1 MKSLFTNLLALLL
14 VLAVTPATS
23 FAQTTEEEQEPMDD
37 QMSTTSA
44 ETSDAQT
51 IAEIAMGNDD
61 LSTLVA
67 ALQAAGYDQQLSDEN
82 ASWTVFAPTNDAFD
96 ALPAGVVES
105 LLKPENA
112 NSLKYILMYHVS
124 PDLLPASE
132 ITSMLG
138 DADNGEIN
146 PPTLYGKLTAMAEG
160 ESVMLKDAMGNTA
173 TVTQTDIKA
182 SNGIIHLIDAVLL
195 PENVDVSSLA
205 TEGAVGMANDAM
217 DESENMVEEA
227 ADATADAA
235 STAYNETKDAVKSAA
250 KATGNA
256 AEAAYDETRE
266 TAREVAGT
274 TDETMQEGR
283 ESVRAVGSEVRSYND
298 APETGIGDFTMEND
312 DFSTLST
319 AVDAADLGDVLNSD
333 TEFTV
338 FAPTNDA
345 FDKLPEGKL
354 DELTRSG
361 NEEQL
366 KGVLTYHVIASKID
380 AATLTAA
387 IEANN
392 GYYRLQTLSGES
404 LIASM
409 KDGNVVLTDGNGE
422 YATITE
428 TDVQTKNG
436 LVHVIDGVLTPR
448 M

>member
-14 VLAVTPATS
+14 VLAISPATS
-23 FAQTTEEEQEPMDD
+23 FAQTTEEGQEPMEEE
-37 QMSTTSA
+37 MSTTA
-44 ETSDAQT
+44 AQTSDAQT
-51 IAEIAMGNDD
+51 IAEIAMGNED

-112 NSLKYILMYHVS
+112 NTLKYILMYHVS
-124 PDLLPASE
+124 PDLLPASD
-132 ITSMLG
+132 ITTMLG
-138 DADNGEIN
+138 DAENGEIN

-217 DESENMVEEA
+217 DESESMVEEA
-227 ADATADAA
+227 AEETADAA

-250 KATGNA
+250 EATGNA
-256 AEAAYDETRE
+256 AEEAY
-266 TAREVAGT
+266 
-274 TDETMQEGR
+274 DETMQEGR
-283 ESVRAVGSEVRSYND
+283 ESVRAVGSEVRSYNS
-298 APETGIGDFTMEND
+298 APETAIGDFTMEND

-319 AVDAADLGDVLNSD
+319 AVEAAELGDVLNSD

-354 DELTRSG
+354 DELTSTG

-366 KGVLTYHVIASKID
+366 KGLLSYHVIASKID
-380 AATLTAA
+380 AATLTEA
-387 IEANN
+387 IKSHN

-428 TDVQTKNG
+428 TDVETKNG
-436 LVHVIDGVLTPR
+436 LIHVIDGVLTPR

>member
-14 VLAVTPATS
+14 VLAISPATS
-23 FAQTTEEEQEPMDD
+23 FAQTTEEGQEPMEEE
-37 QMSTTSA
+37 MSTTA
-44 ETSDAQT
+44 AQTSDAQT
-51 IAEIAMGNDD
+51 IAEIAMGNED

-112 NSLKYILMYHVS
+112 NTLKYILMYHVS
-124 PDLLPASE
+124 PDLLPASD
-132 ITSMLG
+132 ITTMLG
-138 DADNGEIN
+138 DAENGEIN

-217 DESENMVEEA
+217 DESESMVEEA
-227 ADATADAA
+227 AEETADAA

-250 KATGNA
+250 EATENA
-256 AEAAYDETRE
+256 AEEAY
-266 TAREVAGT
+266 
-274 TDETMQEGR
+274 DETMQEGR
-283 ESVRAVGSEVRSYND
+283 ESVRAVGSEVRSYNS
-298 APETGIGDFTMEND
+298 APETAIGDFTMEND

-319 AVDAADLGDVLNSD
+319 AVEAAELGDVLNSD

-354 DELTRSG
+354 DELTRTG

-366 KGVLTYHVIASKID
+366 KGLLSYHVIASKID
-380 AATLTAA
+380 AATLTEA
-387 IEANN
+387 IKSHN

-428 TDVQTKNG
+428 TDVETKNG
-436 LVHVIDGVLTPR
+436 LIHVIDGVLTPR

>member
-14 VLAVTPATS
+14 VLAVTPATT
-23 FAQTTEEEQEPMDD
+23 FAQTTEEGQEPMSDNMTATN
-37 QMSTTSA
+37 QSA
-44 ETSDAQT
+44 ATQT

-67 ALQAAGYDQQLSDEN
+67 ALKAAGYDQQLSDEN

-105 LLKPENA
+105 LLQPENA
-112 NSLKYILMYHVS
+112 NTLKYILMYHVS
-124 PDLLPASE
+124 PNLLPASE
-132 ITSMLG
+132 ITTMLG

-146 PPTLYGKLTAMAEG
+146 PPTLYGELTAMADG
-160 ESVMLKDAMGNTA
+160 ESVVLKDAMGNKA
-173 TVTQTDIKA
+173 MVTQTDIMA

-205 TEGAVGMANDAM
+205 TEGAVGMANDAVE
-217 DESENMVEEA
+217 DSENMVEEA

-256 AEAAYDETRE
+256 AEAAYDETKE
-266 TAREVAGT
+266 TAKEVAGT

-283 ESVRAVGSEVRSYND
+283 ESVRAVGSEVRSYNS
-298 APETGIGDFTMEND
+298 APETAIGDFTTEND

-319 AVDAADLGDVLNSD
+319 AVDAAELGDVLNSD

-354 DELTRSG
+354 DELTSNG
-361 NEEQL
+361 NEDQL
-366 KGVLTYHVIASKID
+366 KGLLTYHVIASKID
-380 AATLTAA
+380 AATLTDA
-387 IEANN
+387 IKAHN

-436 LVHVIDGVLTPR
+436 LIHVIDGVLTPR

>member
-1 MKSLFTNLLALLL
+1 MKSLLTNFLALLL
-14 VLAVTPATS
+14 VAAVAPTHS
-23 FAQTTEEEQEPMDD
+23 YAQTTETGQEQMEEDM
-37 QMSTTSA
+37 TT
-44 ETSDAQT
+44 ETQNAGDQT

-67 ALQAAGYDQQLSDEN
+67 ALKAAGYDQQLADEN

-105 LLKPENA
+105 LLQPENA

-124 PDLLPASE
+124 PDLLPASQ

-146 PPTLYGKLTAMAEG
+146 PPTLYGELTAMADG
-160 ESVMLKDAMGNTA
+160 ESVVLKDAMGNTA
-173 TVTQTDIKA
+173 MVTQTDIMA

-195 PENVDVSSLA
+195 PENVDVGSLA
-205 TEGAVGMANDAM
+205 TEGAVGMANQAM
-217 DESENMVEEA
+217 DDSETMVEDA

-235 STAYNETKDAVKSAA
+235 KTAYNESKEAVKSAA

-256 AEAAYDETRE
+256 AEAVYDETKE

-274 TDETMQEGR
+274 TDETMEEGR
-283 ESVRAVGSEVRSYND
+283 ESVRAVGSEVRSYNS
-298 APETGIGDFTMEND
+298 APETAIGDFTMEND
-312 DFSTLST
+312 DFSTLSS
-319 AVDAADLGDVLNSD
+319 AVEQAELGDVLNSD

-361 NEEQL
+361 NDEQL
-366 KGVLTYHVIASKID
+366 KGLLTYHVIASKID
-380 AATLTAA
+380 AATLASA
-387 IEANN
+387 IKAHN

-436 LVHVIDGVLTPR
+436 LIHVIDGVLTPR

>member
-14 VLAVTPATS
+14 VLAVTPATT
-23 FAQTTEEEQEPMDD
+23 FAQTTEEGQEPMSDNMTATN
-37 QMSTTSA
+37 QSA
-44 ETSDAQT
+44 ATQT

-67 ALQAAGYDQQLSDEN
+67 ALKAAGYDQQLSDEN

-105 LLKPENA
+105 LLQPENA
-112 NSLKYILMYHVS
+112 NTLKYILMYHVS
-124 PDLLPASE
+124 PNLLPASE
-132 ITSMLG
+132 ITTMLG

-146 PPTLYGKLTAMAEG
+146 PPTLYGELTAMADG
-160 ESVMLKDAMGNTA
+160 ESVVLKDAMGNKA
-173 TVTQTDIKA
+173 MVTQTDIMA

-205 TEGAVGMANDAM
+205 TEGAVGMANDAI
-217 DESENMVEEA
+217 DDSENMVEEA

-256 AEAAYDETRE
+256 AEAAYDETKE
-266 TAREVAGT
+266 TAKEVAGT

-283 ESVRAVGSEVRSYND
+283 ESVRAVGSEVRSYNS
-298 APETGIGDFTMEND
+298 APETAIGDFTMEND

-319 AVDAADLGDVLNSD
+319 AVDAADLGDILNSD

-345 FDKLPEGKL
+345 FDKLPQGKL
-354 DELTRSG
+354 DELTSNG
-361 NEEQL
+361 NEDQL

-380 AATLTAA
+380 AATLTNA
-387 IEANN
+387 IKAHN

-436 LVHVIDGVLTPR
+436 LIHVIDGVLTPR

>member
-14 VLAVTPATS
+14 VLAISPATS
-23 FAQTTEEEQEPMDD
+23 FAQTTEEGQEPMEEE
-37 QMSTTSA
+37 MSTTA
-44 ETSDAQT
+44 AQTSDAQT
-51 IAEIAMGNDD
+51 IAEIAMGNED

-112 NSLKYILMYHVS
+112 NTLKYILMYHVS
-124 PDLLPASE
+124 PDLLPASD
-132 ITSMLG
+132 ITTMLG
-138 DADNGEIN
+138 DAENGEIN

-217 DESENMVEEA
+217 DESESMVEEA
-227 ADATADAA
+227 AEETADAA

-250 KATGNA
+250 EATENA
-256 AEAAYDETRE
+256 AEEAY
-266 TAREVAGT
+266 
-274 TDETMQEGR
+274 DETMQEGR
-283 ESVRAVGSEVRSYND
+283 ESVRAVGSEVRSYNS
-298 APETGIGDFTMEND
+298 APETAIGDFTMEND

-319 AVDAADLGDVLNSD
+319 AVEAAELGDVLNSD

-354 DELTRSG
+354 DELTSTG

-366 KGVLTYHVIASKID
+366 KGLLSYHVIASKID
-380 AATLTAA
+380 AATLTEA
-387 IEANN
+387 IKSHN

-428 TDVQTKNG
+428 TDVETKNG
-436 LVHVIDGVLTPR
+436 LIHVIDGVLTPR